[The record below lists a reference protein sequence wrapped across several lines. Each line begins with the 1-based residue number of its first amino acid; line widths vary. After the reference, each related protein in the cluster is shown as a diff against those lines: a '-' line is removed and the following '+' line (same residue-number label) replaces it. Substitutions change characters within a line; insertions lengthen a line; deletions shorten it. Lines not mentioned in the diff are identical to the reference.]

1 MCAANQDANAAA
13 AVKVAVEIDNLIGVL
28 SEVDSHRVRIAMF
41 FSTCFLPF
49 PSFHP
54 VYP

>member
-1 MCAANQDANAAA
+1 MCAANQDAKE
-13 AVKVAVEIDNLIGVL
+13 AVKVAVEIDSLIGVL
-28 SEVDSHRVRIAMF
+28 SEVDSHQVRIAMI

-49 PSFHP
+49 PSFHL